1 MSHLKSKIVIL
12 MLGMILLLSLSHTA
26 TASQFS
32 IILFTYG
39 VIEGSL
45 EFHEEAHPTDTITYN
60 LTIVADSDVNIIN
73 FTLKIS
79 GWVGEKWQTLQTE
92 QITLYPMTQGE
103 NLTRQIMVTLPPN
116 VSERLYCII
125 EASTSQGSGKTAF
138 YATYVRT
145 VTYDKLLNSYNELL
159 ANYNILQADYN
170 QLLTN
175 YDALNSNYS
184 SLEAEYSTMHT
195 NFDSLNSSYEPLMAS
210 HNSLTTIYDS
220 LHESYTY
227 IKTKYDA
234 SIGESNVFRNLTY
247 ILSITTVIF
256 VATTV
261 YFRQKA
267 PYIVL
272 RKETAA
278 KPDKE

>member
-12 MLGMILLLSLSHTA
+12 MFGMILLLSLSHAA

-32 IILFTYG
+32 IISFRYG

-60 LTIVADSDVNIIN
+60 LTIVADSDVTIIN

-79 GWVGEKWQTLQTE
+79 GLVGEKWQTLQTE
-92 QITLYPMTQGE
+92 QITLYPMIKGE
-103 NLTRQIMVTLPPN
+103 NLTRQMIVTLPPN

-125 EASTSQGSGKTAF
+125 EASTSQGSGKTAI
-138 YATYVRT
+138 YATYVRI
-145 VTYDKLLNSYNELL
+145 VTYDELLNSYNELL
-159 ANYNILQADYN
+159 ANYNTLQADYN

-184 SLEAEYSTMHT
+184 SLEAEHSTMHT
-195 NFDSLNSSYEPLMAS
+195 NFDSLNSSYETLMANYS
-210 HNSLTTIYDS
+210 SLTTIYDS
-220 LHESYTY
+220 LQESYTY

-234 SIGESNVFRNLTY
+234 STGELNIVRSLMY
-247 ILSITTVIF
+247 ILGITTVIF
-256 VATTV
+256 VATTI

-267 PYIVL
+267 PYVVL